1 MYFLLIFIYI
11 LTGYQSSRYTYGKPV
26 KGEATITCYPTI
38 YSGVIQPL
46 YQNPIRKVIQL
57 DGKATAEFDLVGE
70 LQLTD
75 EYERTVVID
84 ATVEESLTGRRQ
96 NSSTQVQIHKYKYK
110 MELIKTSEYFKP
122 QLKYTAFV
130 SRNKLFTTYSSNSI
144 WYIRIFIIFFIFLN
158 SGCYFRS
165 KFHIMMVLQSK
176 TTLTK

>member
-1 MYFLLIFIYI
+1 M
-11 LTGYQSSRYTYGKPV
+11 

-38 YSGVIQPL
+38 YSGIIQPL
-46 YQNPIRKVIQL
+46 YQNPIRKVVQL
-57 DGKATAEFDLVGE
+57 DGKATAEFDLVGD

-122 QLKYTAFV
+122 ELKYTAFV
-130 SRNKLFTTYSSNSI
+130 SPH
-144 WYIRIFIIFFIFLN
+144 FF
-158 SGCYFRS
+158 
-165 KFHIMMVLQSK
+165 
-176 TTLTK
+176 